1 MIQERKYNLIQ
12 QIVLLQNE
20 RLLAQLEAQI
30 NQQRLWDKAVRP
42 MKTEISVETLIKEQ
56 DYKPISKES
65 FFEQANAIQITESL
79 DELLEMLD

>member
-42 MKTEISVETLIKEQ
+42 MKTEISVEDLIKEQ
-56 DYKPISKES
+56 NYKPISKKS

>member
-20 RLLAQLEAQI
+20 RLLAQLEAQMG
-30 NQQRLWDKAVRP
+30 QQDIWDKVVRP
-42 MKTEISVETLIKEQ
+42 MRKEISVETLIKEQ
-56 DYKPISKES
+56 NYKPISKQS
-65 FFEQANAIQITESL
+65 FFEQANAIQITEPL

>member
-30 NQQRLWDKAVRP
+30 NQQHLWDKAVRP
-42 MKTEISVETLIKEQ
+42 MKTEISVEALIKEQ
-56 DYKPISKES
+56 NYKPISKKS

>member
-42 MKTEISVETLIKEQ
+42 MKTEISVETLVKEQ
-56 DYKPISKES
+56 NYKPISKKS

>member
-20 RLLAQLEAQI
+20 QVLAQLEAQI
-30 NQQRLWDKAVRP
+30 NKQRLWNKAVRP
-42 MKTEISVETLIKEQ
+42 LKKEISIETLIKEQ
-56 DYKPISKES
+56 NYKPISKEK

-79 DELLEMLD
+79 DELLAMLD